1 MRTLAL
7 IFATGAALY
16 LIAPTP
22 SPAMPVTSLSKVPEL
37 AISMRGVERARY
49 YNRPYYRPYLY
60 RPYYWRYGSP
70 YYYRPYGYYGSCL
83 GCGWPFG
90 W

>member
-1 MRTLAL
+1 MRALAL

-22 SPAMPVTSLSKVPEL
+22 SSAMPAASASGLKEMAVIEKVQ
-37 AISMRGVERARY
+37 Y
-49 YNRPYYRPYLY
+49 YYRPYYRPYLY
-60 RPYYWRYGSP
+60 RHYYWTYRYP
-70 YYYRPYGYYGSCL
+70 YYYRPYGSCL
-83 GCGWPFG
+83 GCGWPYG

>member
-1 MRTLAL
+1 MRALAL

-49 YNRPYYRPYLY
+49 YS
-60 RPYYWRYGSP
+60 RPYYWRYVYRPSYYYSP
-70 YYYRPYGYYGSCL
+70 YYHPYGSCL
-83 GCGWPFG
+83 GCGWPYG

>member
-1 MRTLAL
+1 MRALAL
-7 IFATGAALY
+7 IFATGGALY

-49 YNRPYYRPYLY
+49 YLRPYYRRNVY
-60 RPYYWRYGSP
+60 RPYYYYSP
-70 YYYRPYGYYGSCL
+70 YYHPYGSCL
-83 GCGWPFG
+83 GCGWPYG

>member
-1 MRTLAL
+1 
-7 IFATGAALY
+7 

-37 AISMRGVERARY
+37 AISMPGVERARY
-49 YNRPYYRPYLY
+49 YYRPYYRRYVY
-60 RPYYWRYGSP
+60 RPYYYYSP
-70 YYYRPYGYYGSCL
+70 YYHPYGSCL
-83 GCGWPFG
+83 GCGWPYG